1 VGSFSKRSLAPRNV
15 EQKKIRFPTKLKPRE
30 DAVSRFEHDYDIV
43 TVEGGLGGSGLMD
56 RATSL

>member
-1 VGSFSKRSLAPRNV
+1 LAPRNV

-43 TVEGGLGGSGLMD
+43 TVEGGHGGSGLMD

>member
-1 VGSFSKRSLAPRNV
+1 MAPRNV

-43 TVEGGLGGSGLMD
+43 TVESGLSGAGLTD
-56 RATSL
+56 RAPSL